1 MPRSFLLDRRTW
13 PGQAAQRRM
22 LDRDPRDI
30 SRFDLSTFLSAP
42 VSASET
48 STIGKPM
55 KGATESEEV
64 RHGIYDVIVWLT
76 QQKKSRRECMGA
88 YIWLFANEDKR
99 QQAYICSKHGIN
111 L

>member
-13 PGQAAQRRM
+13 PGQAAQRRL

-30 SRFDLSTFLSAP
+30 GRFDLSTFLSAP

-55 KGATESEEV
+55 EGATEYIETVGEGLV
-64 RHGIYDVIVWLT
+64 PTEKRALVCRLKIVYNAACL
-76 QQKKSRRECMGA
+76 
-88 YIWLFANEDKR
+88 
-99 QQAYICSKHGIN
+99 
-111 L
+111 

>member
-1 MPRSFLLDRRTW
+1 MSRSFLLDRRTW

-30 SRFDLSTFLSAP
+30 GRFDLSTFLSAP

-55 KGATESEEV
+55 KGATEYVETAGEGPV
-64 RHGIYDVIVWLT
+64 RTEKRALVCRLNIVYNSACL
-76 QQKKSRRECMGA
+76 
-88 YIWLFANEDKR
+88 
-99 QQAYICSKHGIN
+99 
-111 L
+111 

>member
-13 PGQAAQRRM
+13 PGQAARRRM

-30 SRFDLSTFLSAP
+30 GRFDLSMFLSAP

-55 KGATESEEV
+55 KGATEYIETVGEGPV
-64 RHGIYDVIVWLT
+64 RTEKRALVCRLIIVDNAACL
-76 QQKKSRRECMGA
+76 
-88 YIWLFANEDKR
+88 
-99 QQAYICSKHGIN
+99 
-111 L
+111 